1 MRLDLIII
9 CTLQRYMLSVIRGI
23 QNGMLSKRVLAEQE
37 WTKGGSQRN
46 INRVTATDRDVTCHA
61 RDTHLAWRAES
72 VRDPLR
78 GVRAARAA
86 LTHLLTLPCPPLR
99 ARGGRGRAARC
110 AHHTLNV
117 LADSPEPPNVSWR
130 GEKYLSWVHFR
141 SGTNL
146 ISEWRWWRKGIRW
159 VTLTCSLEINQLASA
174 PWKFGHDQYR
184 ARFIAYTDLSLEH
197 GGRRG
202 ASLVLQPEGHRRGD
216 AVLEITDLD
225 QEDKSL
231 GEKYFGLWL
240 TERKAWMR
248 SALILAR
255 GFPFTTTV
263 YVSSFSVDIRLP
275 NQDLFVSSGEDSGV
289 WCTLTTSRK
298 WRNSIKILFVSFH
311 AKVTASRTEPSEIED
326 GGGKLSSTPLT
337 ISNQSLPDDQQL
349 PCIFLRWN
357 LGLPRKLFLIE
368 LSRDLQWTAEGE
380 PGGVGSSCSVSP
392 PGSKI
397 SNIQIRGKFEFNQ
410 NTPFLGI
417 NYFWLRQEL
426 KKCKYPFVR
435 WKLRSLFGLSLRP
448 LF

>member
-1 MRLDLIII
+1 M
-9 CTLQRYMLSVIRGI
+9 Q
-23 QNGMLSKRVLAEQE
+23 A
-37 WTKGGSQRN
+37 
-46 INRVTATDRDVTCHA
+46 
-61 RDTHLAWRAES
+61 
-72 VRDPLR
+72 
-78 GVRAARAA
+78 
-86 LTHLLTLPCPPLR
+86 
-99 ARGGRGRAARC
+99 
-110 AHHTLNV
+110 
-117 LADSPEPPNVSWR
+117 
-130 GEKYLSWVHFR
+130 R

-174 PWKFGHDQYR
+174 PWKFGHHQYWGR
-184 ARFIAYTDLSLEH
+184 VIADTDLSLEH

-202 ASLVLQPEGHRRGD
+202 APLVLQPEGHRRGH

-225 QEDKSL
+225 QEDKL
-231 GEKYFGLWL
+231 LREKYFGPGL

-311 AKVTASRTEPSEIED
+311 AKVTASIQDRTEPSEIEG

-337 ISNQSLPDDQQL
+337 ISNQSLPDQQL

-392 PGSKI
+392 PGRQI
-397 SNIQIRGKFEFNQ
+397 SNIQIWGKFYIKYDQ
-410 NTPFLGI
+410 NTSSLA
-417 NYFWLRQEL
+417 ES
-426 KKCKYPFVR
+426 VR
-435 WKLRSLFGLSLRP
+435 WSLDDTHPGVACRVSAPWARQRASLAARARATATRAAPGSSARSRWAAAAGCWNTKNHVIRGNSIFCVSIRLKYSQGSDSAPGLYNFSWQYFTILN
-448 LF
+448 

>member
-1 MRLDLIII
+1 MSRVTRV
-9 CTLQRYMLSVIRGI
+9 TLTWRDGPSLSVILSEVSEPHELLSLISWPFPVLLCARGE
-23 QNGMLSKRVLAEQE
+23 A
-37 WTKGGSQRN
+37 GG
-46 INRVTATDRDVTCHA
+46 A
-61 RDTHLAWRAES
+61 R
-72 VRDPLR
+72 
-78 GVRAARAA
+78 RAAHTILWMCSQIRRN
-86 LTHLLTLPCPPLR
+86 LR
-99 ARGGRGRAARC
+99 MF
-110 AHHTLNV
+110 
-117 LADSPEPPNVSWR
+117 PE
-130 GEKYLSWVHFR
+130 EAIKYLFWVHFR

-184 ARFIAYTDLSLEH
+184 ARFIADTDLSLEH

-225 QEDKSL
+225 QEDKL
-231 GEKYFGLWL
+231 LREKYFGLWL

-417 NYFWLRQEL
+417 SYFSR
-426 KKCKYPFVR
+426 
-435 WKLRSLFGLSLRP
+435 
-448 LF
+448 